1 MGEILF
7 SFLLSTTA
15 VFAAVEG
22 RQTQGNS
29 ELKLITQSVGLVAG
43 RHITSREVTINSF
56 IEDQIYR
63 SKKQK
68 RVYRFAPNQSK
79 FVQETTAVLLEMA
92 ISEEGL
98 RFPVA
103 QVEESELKNQKRRFL
118 RRVKNNKAWN
128 ALEVEDSELNDHLR
142 SKMSA
147 KKFIRFKV
155 SSASL
160 PITDQEA
167 EAYFNKNRFKFDKLP
182 FQKFKKNIKSYLN
195 KKRVDAR
202 LREWFEVLQIK
213 YSIRNQLDEG
223 HS

>member
-1 MGEILF
+1 MT
-7 SFLLSTTA
+7 S
-15 VFAAVEG
+15 FAAVKG
-22 RQTQGNS
+22 SKSSADWKLVTQN
-29 ELKLITQSVGLVAG
+29 VGMVAG
-43 RHITSREVTINSF
+43 KHITSREVIVNSF
-56 IEDQIYR
+56 LEDILYR
-63 SKKQK
+63 SKKVK
-68 RVYRFAPNQSK
+68 KIYKLNPNNK
-79 FVQETTAVLLEMA
+79 DFVEETTAVLLEMA

-103 QVEESELKNQKRRFL
+103 QVESTELKDQRRKFLQKVRSNRAW
-118 RRVKNNKAWN
+118 KA
-128 ALEVEDSELNDHLR
+128 LQVEDLELDMQL
-142 SKMSA
+142 KAKISA

-182 FQKFKKNIKSYLN
+182 FKKFKKNIKSYLN
-195 KKRVDAR
+195 KKRVDSR

-223 HS
+223 KS

>member
-1 MGEILF
+1 MGAFLF
-7 SFLLSTTA
+7 SILISSQLS
-15 VFAAVEG
+15 FAAVEG
-22 RQTQGNS
+22 GTNKSDLQ
-29 ELKLITQSVGLVAG
+29 LVTQSVGIVAG
-43 RHITSREVTINSF
+43 RHITSREVAINSF
-56 IEDQIYR
+56 IEDQLYR
-63 SKKQK
+63 SKKAK
-68 RVYRFAPNQSK
+68 KIYRFSPTNSK

-103 QVEESELKNQKRRFL
+103 QVEEAELKSQRRKFLQKARN
-118 RRVKNNKAWN
+118 KKAWK
-128 ALEVEDSELNDHLR
+128 ALQVEDTELDNQLKA
-142 SKMSA
+142 KMSA

-182 FQKFKKNIKSYLN
+182 FKKFKKNIKSYLN

-223 HS
+223 RS

>member
-1 MGEILF
+1 MGAILF
-7 SFLLSTTA
+7 SYIFSASLS
-15 VFAAVEG
+15 FAAVEG
-22 RQTQGNS
+22 GKTKNDF
-29 ELKLITQSVGLVAG
+29 KLVTQSVGLVAG
-43 RHITSREVTINSF
+43 KHVTSREVTINSF
-56 IEDQIYR
+56 IEDQLYR
-63 SKKQK
+63 SKNTK
-68 RVYRFAPNQSK
+68 RIYRYSPGNSK
-79 FVQETTAVLLEMA
+79 FIQETTAVLLEMA

-103 QVEESELKNQKRRFL
+103 QVEEAELKSQRRKFLQKARS
-118 RRVKNNKAWN
+118 NKAWK
-128 ALEVEDSELNDHLR
+128 ALQVEENELDDQLR
-142 SKMSA
+142 SKISA

-182 FQKFKKNIKSYLN
+182 FKKFKKNIKAYLN

-213 YSIRNQLDEG
+213 YSIRNQLDEDRT
-223 HS
+223 